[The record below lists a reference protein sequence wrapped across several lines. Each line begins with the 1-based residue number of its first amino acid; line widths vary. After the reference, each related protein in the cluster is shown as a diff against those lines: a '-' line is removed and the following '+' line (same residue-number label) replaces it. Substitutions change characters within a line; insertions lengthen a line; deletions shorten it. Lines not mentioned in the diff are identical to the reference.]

1 MKTENKQLG
10 YHIHPSQKYTSIH
23 QLYILGFFFFTVY
36 LADILVLCYNPPGK
50 MCNTHF
56 PIKATWTWV
65 LAGFRLI
72 KCCFSFLCV
81 YFCKQCLLFILQIIK
96 RNLNNQN
103 QTKPIH
109 RNREELHNYATGL
122 SRILFGQHAC
132 LSRVVEIQRHSPAC
146 RMLIVLKKKSKWL
159 NWEYKL
165 QS

>member
-1 MKTENKQLG
+1 M
-10 YHIHPSQKYTSIH
+10 
-23 QLYILGFFFFTVY
+23 Y

-146 RMLIVLKKKSKWL
+146 RMLIVLKKKVSDWIENISCRVSLSPNLGSITNYLVVWSKCFDL
-159 NWEYKL
+159 SKPFPHL
-165 QS
+165 

>member
-1 MKTENKQLG
+1 M
-10 YHIHPSQKYTSIH
+10 H
-23 QLYILGFFFFTVY
+23 

-65 LAGFRLI
+65 FAGFRLI

-81 YFCKQCLLFILQIIK
+81 HFCKQCLLFMLQIIK

-132 LSRVVEIQRHSPAC
+132 LSHVVEIQRHSPAC
-146 RMLIVLKKKSKWL
+146 RMLIVLKKKVSDWIESIRCRVSLSPNLGSITNYLVVWSKYFDL
-159 NWEYKL
+159 SKPFPHL
-165 QS
+165 